1 MNKELLYDLA
11 KVLKRYSPGDIAEI
25 AAFLRDPSRINE
37 ALSLIAALEALSKEL
52 KPKKPKKKIS
62 PKTSEPDSGFK
73 GISDAIL
80 QKDNANKARMATPTS
95 PSVID
100 VST

>member
-11 KVLKRYSPGDIAEI
+11 KLLKRYSPGDIAEI
-25 AAFLRDPSRINE
+25 AAFLRDPHRVSE
-37 ALSLIAALEALSKEL
+37 ALSVIASLEVLSKEL
-52 KPKKPKKKIS
+52 KQKKPKKKIT

-80 QKDNANKARMATPTS
+80 QKEDANKARMATPTS
-95 PSVID
+95 PSVLD
-100 VST
+100 VSS